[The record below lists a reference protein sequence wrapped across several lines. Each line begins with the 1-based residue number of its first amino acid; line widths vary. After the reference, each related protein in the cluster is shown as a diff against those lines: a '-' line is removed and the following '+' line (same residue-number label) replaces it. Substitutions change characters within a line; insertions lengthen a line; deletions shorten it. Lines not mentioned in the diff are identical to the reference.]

1 MTREWCWKETGYRTT
16 NINKN
21 WQILYP
27 LDSVAATTKAGSAV
41 AAPAKNKLLFNEI
54 AEYLVE
60 VSLAQVL
67 KLYTLGEIIKFS
79 L

>member
-1 MTREWCWKETGYRTT
+1 MTREWYWKETGYRTT

-27 LDSVAATTKAGSAV
+27 LDSVAATTKAGRAV

-54 AEYLVE
+54 AEYLVG